1 MSGKKLS
8 RSEKLYLKLT
18 DREGYKKYKEDLR
31 VRREEDFFFQRSK
44 AINHPQLN
52 RPQKPVTAFR
62 HSGNIGDIIYSLPAA
77 FGLANGGKLHYYLHV
92 NQAADYQHF
101 YHPLGNVL
109 MNDKIVDML
118 TPLLSYQPSIAV
130 AKKWEGEEIDFDLD
144 EFRNYSFH
152 LDRGSIVRWYF
163 QVYATYYNS
172 AEPWLI
178 APADERYKNTLVIAR
193 SHRYRSPVVDYSFL
207 KEYPNKLFLGVKEEY
222 EDMKK
227 ALPDLVHQPV
237 TDFLEMATI
246 INSCKLFIGN
256 QSFPFSL
263 AEALKANR
271 LLEVYY
277 KVPNVIV
284 EGRGAN
290 DFMYQP
296 QFEHA
301 VKRLMGD

>member
-8 RSEKLYLKLT
+8 GREKLYLKLT
-18 DREGYKKYKEDLR
+18 NREAYKKYKEEIRLQ
-31 VRREEDFFFQRSK
+31 REKDFFVQQSQ
-44 AINHPQLN
+44 AIKHPVLD
-52 RPQKPVTAFR
+52 RIQKSTTSFR

-77 FGLANGGKLHYYLHV
+77 FGLAGTGTVNYYLHAD
-92 NQAADYQHF
+92 QPADYQHF

-109 MNDKIVDML
+109 MNDKIVNMML
-118 TPLLSYQPSIAV
+118 PLLSYQPKIAV
-130 AKKWEGEEIDFDLD
+130 AKKWEGEQLDYDLD
-144 EFRNYSFH
+144 EFRRYNFH

-163 QVYATYYNS
+163 HVYATYYNS
-172 AEPWLI
+172 SEPWLI
-178 APADERYKNTLVIAR
+178 APKNEQYKDTLVIAR

-207 KEYPNKLFLGVKEEY
+207 KNYPNKIFLGVSEEF

-227 ALPDLVHQPV
+227 AVPDLVQKPV
-237 TDFLEMATI
+237 KDFLEMATI

-256 QSFPFSL
+256 QSFPFSV
-263 AEALKANR
+263 AEALKATR

-301 VKRLMGD
+301 VKRLMAE